1 MTYAIFSIVANEVSP
16 SGCSAYTYAQ
26 YSYDPYLRGPFHQL
40 SEQLLDDFTANGGT
54 HPAFPFL
61 TGHGGANQVVL
72 YGYLGLRLLPDRIIH
87 IDPNLPPQI
96 PQVRY
101 RTFYWRGW
109 PISAASNYTHTT
121 ISRATSIAPLS
132 TADQQ
137 YRNQSISVQVGPGTN
152 GTLYQLPVNGS
163 VVTVPNR
170 QIGSVNTVAGNI
182 AQCRPVQSWD
192 NYQPGQYPISVVDG
206 AASTK
211 WEPEF
216 AANLSSVTV
225 SIPQADD
232 ASPMI
237 TGFYFDWAQAPPV
250 NASVVFHNMSV
261 DNPTI
266 NFPFISGPNGQDSF
280 VTPINVTLSGPYDA
294 TANSADQIILQGGN
308 TTNYTFAQPVPVPK
322 YATLFIQ
329 GNQALDQTD
338 LQFGNGTGATV
349 AEWAILAG
357 HSTSST
363 PRKLRMRS
371 SPSMMGLH
379 ARRIDDLN

>member
-40 SEQLLDDFTANGGT
+40 SEQLLDDYTANGGT

-72 YGYLGLRLLPDRIIH
+72 YGYLGLRLLPDSVIH

-96 PQVRY
+96 PQVKY

-121 ISRATSIAPLS
+121 ISRAATIAPLS

-137 YRNQSISVQVGPGTN
+137 YQNKTIAVQVGPGTN
-152 GTLYQLPVNGS
+152 GTVYQLPVNGS
-163 VVTVPNR
+163 VVTVSNR

-182 AQCRPVQSWD
+182 AQCQPVQSRD
-192 NYQPGQYPISVVDG
+192 NYQPGQFPISAVDG

-225 SIPQADD
+225 SIPGSA
-232 ASPMI
+232 ASGQMI

-250 NASVVFHNMSV
+250 NATVVFHNTSV
-261 DNPTI
+261 DNPTV
-266 NFPFISGPNGQDSF
+266 NFPGVSGPNGQDSV
-280 VTPINVTLSGPYDA
+280 VTPINVTVSNPYDA
-294 TANSADQIILQGGN
+294 SANRADQIMLQGGN
-308 TTNYTFAQPVPVPK
+308 TTNYTFPHPVPVPK

-329 GNQALDQTD
+329 GNQALGQTD
-338 LQFGNGTGATV
+338 LHFGNGTGATV
-349 AEWAILAG
+349 AEWAILG
-357 HSTSST
+357 GNSTSST
-363 PRKLRMRS
+363 PHKLSMRS
-371 SPSMMGLH
+371 SSSLRGLH
-379 ARRIDDLN
+379 ARRINGLN